1 MEFGLKVILAIY
13 LAIAVVFVIVS
24 VIAAIR
30 KRNELDFEN
39 PLQWTT
45 FIIGMIVLSL
55 VWIVVVM
62 GFSEKSPKREQDV
75 AEREARK
82 EEQKKDKENE

>member
-1 MEFGLKVILAIY
+1 MEFGLKAVLAIY
-13 LAIAVVFVIVS
+13 LVIAVVFIIVS
-24 VIAAIR
+24 VIVAIR

-39 PLQWTT
+39 PLQWIT

-62 GFSEKSPKREQDV
+62 GISEKSPKREQDM